1 MIIKPIPPA
10 AQRGFTLLEM
20 LVVLVLVALISTL
33 LLEGIS
39 QVLLL
44 RERFLGVLQRT
55 QQGAVQ
61 AYWFRSSVAGLLP
74 DYPTERPDIVFQ
86 ARSPQLFEGQSDTLS
101 GLTLAALDAN
111 GGVPT
116 PFSWRLLR
124 ANQQTTLQ
132 YQNQAG
138 EYWTV
143 MVWPG
148 EQGEFRYQDKAGKW
162 YEQWP
167 PALGL
172 EPPQLPSAVLLTGLR
187 QQQAFTWLV
196 PILGREAAA
205 LDYRLLDE

>member
-39 QVLLL
+39 HVLLL
-44 RERFLGVLQRT
+44 RERLLGV
-55 QQGAVQ
+55 
-61 AYWFRSSVAGLLP
+61 RSSVAGLLP
-74 DYPTERPDIVFQ
+74 DYPTAQSNLLFQ
-86 ARSPQLFEGQSDTLS
+86 ARSPQVFEGQSDALS

-116 PFSWRLLR
+116 RFSWRLLR
-124 ANQQTTLQ
+124 ANQ
-132 YQNQAG
+132 
-138 EYWTV
+138 EYWAV
-143 MVWPG
+143 MGWPG

-162 YEQWP
+162 HEQWP